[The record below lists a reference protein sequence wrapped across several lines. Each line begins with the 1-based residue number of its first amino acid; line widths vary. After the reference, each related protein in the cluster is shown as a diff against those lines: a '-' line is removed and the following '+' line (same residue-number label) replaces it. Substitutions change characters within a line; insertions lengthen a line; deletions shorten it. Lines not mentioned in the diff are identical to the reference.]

1 MRIPVINYENSRR
14 DIPHPELLI
23 NTLRKMQKSP
33 RTEAEMYR
41 GYCRKGLR
49 QVEKVLVAA
58 GDILSL
64 ITDHS
69 RFSSVSLPSI
79 GQGRPY
85 AP

>member
-1 MRIPVINYENSRR
+1 
-14 DIPHPELLI
+14 
-23 NTLRKMQKSP
+23 
-33 RTEAEMYR
+33 MYR
-41 GYCRKGLR
+41 GYCRKGLG
-49 QVEKVLVAA
+49 QVEKVLAAA